1 MSERFWT
8 RHSNLYEALA
18 VVMFYA
24 AVLAWAAAR

>member
-18 VVMFYA
+18 VILFYA
-24 AVLAWAAAR
+24 AILALVTQ

>member
-18 VVMFYA
+18 VVLVILF
-24 AVLAWAAAR
+24 VLVAL

>member
-18 VVMFYA
+18 VLIFYA
-24 AVLAWAAAR
+24 ALLALVMR